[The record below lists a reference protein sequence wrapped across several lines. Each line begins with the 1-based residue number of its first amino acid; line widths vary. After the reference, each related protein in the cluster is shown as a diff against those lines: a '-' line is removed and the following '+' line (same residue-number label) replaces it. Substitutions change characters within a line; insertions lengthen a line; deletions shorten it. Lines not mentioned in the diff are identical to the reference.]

1 MKHGVMKTKWLRML
15 IGLLLLAG
23 GAALVI
29 IADHRGWLPGLKPDQ
44 ESQDCSHQLSRDD
57 CPFCNPG
64 IVEAKGQCIEHGVPE
79 ALCTKCNP
87 TLIAAFKLA
96 GDWCAGHSVPES
108 QCTICNPGLLAS
120 RESAAVSDPAPSSVE
135 LVRLPE
141 LPRNQRPPAVTC
153 QTNTVKV
160 QFRSPSIARAA
171 GLEYARVERRDV
183 TQTILCNAEIAYDS
197 NRYAHLASRAAGVI
211 RSVNKDLGQAV
222 TTGDILAIV
231 DSADLGTAKAEYLQ
245 ALASLD
251 LWERNYALEKRL
263 LDSKVATERD
273 VLEADTRLAESRIT
287 LSRASQRLRNLGLT
301 DAQLEDVAKKKDA
314 SSLLPLLAPFS
325 GVVVDRSAVVGE
337 VVDTQRSLLSVADTS
352 KMWAMLDIYES
363 DVQKISIG
371 QSVVFAAEG
380 LPDEQRGGHVA
391 WISSHV
397 DRRTRTLK
405 VRAEISNQDGLL
417 RSGMFGKAIITVRK
431 NEAALVI
438 PKDAVQWEGCCNVV
452 FVKRSETSFEP
463 HKVKLG
469 YETNRFFVVEQ
480 GVDKGE
486 TIVTTGSF
494 LLKTEMLKGSIG
506 AGCCEVD
513 PGKR

>member
-1 MKHGVMKTKWLRML
+1 MKTKWLRML
-15 IGLLLLAG
+15 MGLLLLAS
-23 GAALVI
+23 GASLII
-29 IADHRGWLPGLKPDQ
+29 IADPQGWLSGLGFDQ
-44 ESQDCSHQLSRDD
+44 GSQDCTHHLSRDD

-64 IVEAKGQCIEHGVPE
+64 LVETKGPCIEHGVPE
-79 ALCTKCNP
+79 AHCTKCNP
-87 TLIAAFKLA
+87 ALIAAFKST
-96 GDWCAGHSVPES
+96 GDWCAPHGIPES
-108 QCTICNPGLLAS
+108 QCTICNPELLAS
-120 RESAAVSDPAPSSVE
+120 RESGVVPTSAPSSVE
-135 LVRLPE
+135 LVRIPE
-141 LPRNQRPPAVTC
+141 LPRNQRRPAVTC
-153 QTNTVKV
+153 RTNSVTI
-160 QFRSPSIARAA
+160 QFRSPDVARAVA
-171 GLEYARVERRDV
+171 LKYARVESRDV
-183 TQTILCNAEIAYDS
+183 TQTILCNAEITYDR
-197 NRYAHLASRAAGVI
+197 NRYARLASRAAGVI
-211 RSVNKDLGQAV
+211 RTVNKDLGRAV
-222 TTGDILAIV
+222 TTGETLAIV
-231 DSADLGTAKAEYLQ
+231 DSTDLGTAKAEYLQ
-245 ALASLD
+245 ALAFVT
-251 LWERNYALEKRL
+251 LWERNHARETRL
-263 LDSKVATERD
+263 LESGAAVERD
-273 VLEADTRLAESRIT
+273 MLEAETRLAESRIA
-287 LSRASQRLRNLGLT
+287 LSRAAQRLRNLGLSA
-301 DAQLEDVAKKKDA
+301 AQLKDVAKKRDA
-314 SSLLPLLAPFS
+314 SSQLPLLAPFS

-494 LLKTEMLKGSIG
+494 FLKTEILKGSIG
-506 AGCCEVD
+506 AGCCEVE